1 MRMARSHGTEA
12 RTWPSRLAVFPI
24 GFCRAVLRIWERRYA
39 DKVDVSD
46 VGPGFFDSEY

>member
-12 RTWPSRLAVFPI
+12 RTWPSQLSS
-24 GFCRAVLRIWERRYA
+24 AVLRIWERRYA